1 MRAYNHA
8 QDFVALLFN
17 RPDNM
22 LLSPS
27 GLTRGSSGVAHA
39 KYVSHLTTPESP
51 VWPLS
56 GTKRKKKSPV
66 PLSHKRMQTVTCVG
80 GCG

>member
-1 MRAYNHA
+1 MRAYDRA
-8 QDFVALLFN
+8 QDFVALLFD
-17 RPDNM
+17 RPDNT

-27 GLTRGSSGVAHA
+27 GLTRGSSVVAHA

-56 GTKRKKKSPV
+56 GTKRTRKKFPCSP
-66 PLSHKRMQTVTCVG
+66 SDTNACRQ
-80 GCG
+80 